1 MADFRNW
8 VEYRLR
14 AGEDGQTE
22 FAQVRFGNR
31 SVTDP
36 DAEDFAAELVAFA
49 NSDGGVVFVGVTDSG
64 EVQGIPVESLATAEQ
79 WVVNIASN
87 NCIPPVRPAI
97 RKEIVPDADGG
108 EGHVLVVEVPR
119 SVFVHQTS
127 GRRYYTRVGSAKR
140 PLATAELARLLRER
154 ENNYRFDEQL
164 VFSAP
169 VSALD
174 RSRLE
179 AFLGRTPS
187 IPWLDVLRNTRVT
200 GRDRDGADRPT
211 VAGLLSFGRAAT
223 EFLPSAYIE
232 AACYGGVRLSS
243 DDLIHSER
251 LDGPVSDQIDAG
263 AAFVTRFAK
272 NGRNRPAGWP
282 QGVEP
287 LYDLDVIEE
296 AIVNAVAHRDYSI
309 HGSKIRLFLFADRLE
324 IYSPGKLPNSL
335 TVAEMPYRSS
345 TRNERLVSF
354 LSKIFSRRTGEVF
367 VESRGEGVRKIL
379 EEGEAY
385 AGRRPEYELFG
396 EELRLTVWARPDRNP

>member
-1 MADFRNW
+1 M
-8 VEYRLR
+8 
-14 AGEDGQTE
+14 
-22 FAQVRFGNR
+22 RFGKR
-31 SVTDP
+31 GVTDP

-49 NSDGGVVFVGVTDSG
+49 NSDGGAVFVGATDSG
-64 EVQGIPVESLATAEQ
+64 GVQGIPMESLATAEQ
-79 WVVNIASN
+79 WVADIASN
-87 NCIPPVRPAI
+87 DCIPPVRPAI
-97 RKEIVPDADGG
+97 NKEIVPGADGG

-127 GRRYYTRVGSAKR
+127 GRRYYTRVGSTKR
-140 PLATAELARLLRER
+140 PLATAELARLLQHR

-164 VFSAP
+164 VFSAS

-179 AFLGRTPS
+179 AFVGRTPS

-211 VAGLLSFGRAAT
+211 VAGLLAFGKAAT

-251 LDGPVSDQIDAG
+251 LDGPVPDQIDAG
-263 AAFVTRFAK
+263 AAFVSRFTK
-272 NGRNRPAGWP
+272 NGRSRPAGWP
-282 QGVEP
+282 RGVEP
-287 LYDLDVIEE
+287 LYDLDVVEE
-296 AIVNAVAHRDYSI
+296 AVVNAAAHRDYSI
-309 HGSKIRLFLFADRLE
+309 HGSKIRLFVFADRLE

-354 LSKIFSRRTGEVF
+354 LSKVHSRRTGEVF

-379 EEGEAY
+379 EDGEAH

-396 EELRLTVWARPDRNP
+396 EELRLTVWGRPDSNP